1 MEKIKIGIKTDFIT
15 FANLMKFAG
24 ILQTGGQAIE
34 LIEDGMVSLNNQK
47 ITEKRKKVYPG
58 DVVVIKGQYEITVET
73 EE

>member
-15 FANLMKFAG
+15 FSNLMKYAG
-24 ILQTGGQAIE
+24 VLQTGGQAIE
-34 LIEDGMVSLNNQK
+34 LIEAGFVTLNKQP

-58 DVVVIKGQYEITVET
+58 DCVVIKGQYEIIVET

>member
-1 MEKIKIGIKTDFIT
+1 
-15 FANLMKFAG
+15 MKFAG

-34 LIEDGMVSLNNQK
+34 LIEEGMVSLNNQK
-47 ITEKRKKVYPG
+47 ITEKRKKIYPG